1 MKDSW
6 SVDFNTTF
14 PIEFSSLIPPT
25 IIIEENHPKNIKNDV
40 DFKYDL
46 IENNGINN
54 VKNDENNLS
63 TKIENQSTQNDKE
76 EIKSITNLITND
88 VKNDQKI
95 GKIVFTLSCSDQGQ
109 VGVFPEQQENW
120 KWIANTIKKSFITT
134 LKEQTKDSLLLQNN
148 DNIFSDD
155 IVINRR
161 IPFISKKNLLKIES
175 EKNAL
180 KDTKNEKNSK
190 NANKINNEK
199 KKKKNDFD
207 SNENQSSEIVTRVL
221 NGFAYTGGS
230 SLASL
235 SVQCPSA
242 SGILLFIWSIS

>member
-1 MKDSW
+1 M
-6 SVDFNTTF
+6 DFNTTF

-25 IIIEENHPKNIKNDV
+25 IKIEENRPKNSKNDV

-46 IENNGINN
+46 IENNGITNIQ
-54 VKNDENNLS
+54 NDENKLS
-63 TKIENQSTQNDKE
+63 TKIENQFTQNDKE
-76 EIKSITNLITND
+76 EIKSNTNSITND
-88 VKNDQKI
+88 IKNDQKI

-134 LKEQTKDSLLLQNN
+134 LKEQTKESLLLQNN
-148 DNIFSDD
+148 DNVFSDD
-155 IVINRR
+155 VIINRR

-180 KDTKNEKNSK
+180 KDTKNENNLKNG
-190 NANKINNEK
+190 NKIDN
-199 KKKKNDFD
+199 KKKNKKTDFD
-207 SNENQSSEIVTRVL
+207 SNESQSTEIVTRVL

-235 SVQCPSA
+235 SVQCPFT
-242 SGILLFIWSIS
+242 SGSLFFIWSIS